1 MTDPQV
7 SEETRNHPLVQ
18 ACAGPIQDMLEGTG
32 TGLSLSKLWD
42 CTADDFTGLLLVASG
57 PEYQQRA
64 MELAPWGF
72 GLAARGPK
80 SGFIFHLFRCESV
93 EGASELLGLLQRD
106 TALTVAAMSDRFGV
120 EFPPAI
126 PYSFNARPAEGE
138 GEARPL
144 ASGFDWDTN
153 PEAEG
158 SLESRSA
165 QGALACG
172 RILVRAAAMDNVG
185 KPAIGNLWLSLLPV
199 LMGAQG

>member
-42 CTADDFTGLLLVASG
+42 CTADDFSGLLLVASG

-80 SGFIFHLFRCESV
+80 SGFIFHLFLC
-93 EGASELLGLLQRD
+93 ASAEDARELLALLQRD
-106 TALTVAAMSDRFGV
+106 TALTVAAMGERFQV
-120 EFPPAI
+120 EFPP
-126 PYSFNARPAEGE
+126 PVPFTFNARPAEG
-138 GEARPL
+138 GEPL
-144 ASGFDWDTN
+144 PIATGFDWDTN

-158 SLESRSA
+158 CLEARSA
-165 QGALACG
+165 QGVMACG

-185 KPAIGNLWLSLLPV
+185 RPAIGELWMSLLQV
-199 LMGAQG
+199 LMQAQG